1 MRRFVLLLPLVALA
15 LTGCGDPPPLPMAA
29 TPDSSRSALV
39 SALDGWKAGKSPK
52 ELLDGSPSLIFMDDE
67 ASAGSKL
74 LDYKIEKDG
83 EVRGTGYSYVVTLS
97 LQDKE
102 GHSRTRKVAYTAVS
116 SPQLAVTKEDRQP

>member
-15 LTGCGDPPPLPMAA
+15 LAGCGDPPPLPMAA
-29 TPDSSRSALV
+29 TPESSRSALI

-74 LDYKIEKDG
+74 LDYKVEKDG

-102 GHSRTRKVAYTAVS
+102 GRSRTRKVAYTAVS